1 MSKPTAI
8 FYFLFLHL
16 TRLNCLRAYQRKLFQ
31 SRNSVRFSTL
41 YSTAWVYTRGTWGFT
56 SLKFAWLAPESSREV
71 VFGSQELFMFW
82 CSRKKNR
89 AVKLYRDTEE
99 YQKIADSINLKSLR
113 FLLQDVSLK
122 MRNTADFT
130 VAGSTCL
137 RMFFWNVT
145 SLFIFS
151 IFFFILR
158 AFDTI
163 SPSKYNSYK
172 CSNKYSWSAVPWQLN
187 VHRYAWVCLSLY
199 VSPVI
204 NWRPWMQFKWLLGN
218 GWMDGR
224 RYARPPGG
232 NNDIL

>member
-1 MSKPTAI
+1 MLAI
-8 FYFLFLHL
+8 CVQTEGYFLFFYFVLLHL

-71 VFGSQELFMFW
+71 VFGSQELFTFW

-122 MRNTADFT
+122 IPNAAEFT
-130 VAGSTCL
+130 VAGSTCI
-137 RMFFWNVT
+137 RMFFWNFT
-145 SLFIFS
+145 FLFINS
-151 IFFFILR
+151 IFFFYPKSLWHN
-158 AFDTI
+158 I
-163 SPSKYNSYK
+163 SIQIQ
-172 CSNKYSWSAVPWQLN
+172 QLQMLKQ
-187 VHRYAWVCLSLY
+187 VWLMGGTLTTS
-199 VSPVI
+199 
-204 NWRPWMQFKWLLGN
+204 RP
-218 GWMDGR
+218 
-224 RYARPPGG
+224 
-232 NNDIL
+232 